1 MNDAN
6 FLQEFFT
13 SEMIQI
19 TNFGFIINLIL
30 TGLLSYFLGKIY
42 IRYGMSLSNRKDF
55 ARNFVLLGLAT
66 MLIITIVQ
74 SSLALSLGLIGA
86 LSIVRFRAAIKEP
99 EELIYLFLTIAI
111 GLGMGANQ
119 RFKTFIAFIAISLI
133 IWLSS
138 KVSKKP
144 QDKQGYLTVSSKN
157 PDLWSIKTINDLI
170 EQQSDEF
177 RLRRFDKMENFLEA
191 LFLVTLPDPQA
202 IENIDRDL
210 RVRDSSIQIIFANM
224 GESIQ

>member
-6 FLQEFFT
+6 FLQGIFT
-13 SEMIQI
+13 PEMIQI
-19 TNFGFIINLIL
+19 THWGFIINLIL
-30 TGLLSYFLGKIY
+30 TGLLSYILGKIY

-119 RFKTFIAFIAISLI
+119 RFKTVIAFIAISLI

-138 KVSKKP
+138 KVSKKT
-144 QDKQGYLTVSSKN
+144 QDKQGYLTLSSKK
-157 PDLWSIKTINDLI
+157 PDLWSIQTINDLI
-170 EQQSDEF
+170 EQESDDF
-177 RLRRFDKMENFLEA
+177 KLRRFDKMENFLEA
-191 LFLVTLPDPQA
+191 LFLVTLSDPQA
-202 IENIDRDL
+202 IENIDQEL
-210 RVRDSSIQIIFANM
+210 RTKDSSIQIIFANT
-224 GESIQ
+224 GESL

>member
-6 FLQEFFT
+6 FLQGFFT
-13 SEMIQI
+13 SEIIQI
-19 TNFGFIINLIL
+19 THWGFIFNLIL
-30 TGLLSYFLGKIY
+30 TGLLTYILGKIY

-119 RFKTFIAFIAISLI
+119 RYKTVIAFIAISLI
-133 IWLSS
+133 IWLNS
-138 KVSKKP
+138 KVSKKT
-144 QDKQGYLTVSSKN
+144 QDKQGYLTLSSKN
-157 PDLWSIKTINDLI
+157 PDLWSIKTINNLL
-170 EQQSDEF
+170 EQQSVEYK
-177 RLRRFDKMENFLEA
+177 LQRFDKTENFLEA
-191 LFLVTLPDPQA
+191 LFLVDLSDPEV
-202 IENIDRDL
+202 IEKIDQEL
-210 RVRDSSIQIIFANM
+210 RTKDSSIQIIFANT
-224 GESIQ
+224 GESFQ

>member
-6 FLQEFFT
+6 FLQNFFT
-13 SEMIQI
+13 PEMIQI
-19 TNFGFIINLIL
+19 THWGFIINLIL
-30 TGLLSYFLGKIY
+30 TGLLSYILGKIY

-119 RFKTFIAFIAISLI
+119 RFKTVIAFIAISLI

-138 KVSKKP
+138 KVSKKT
-144 QDKQGYLTVSSKN
+144 QDKQGYLTISSKK
-157 PDLWSIKTINDLI
+157 PDLWSIQTINDLI
-170 EQQSDEF
+170 ERGSDDF
-177 RLRRFDKMENFLEA
+177 KLRRFDKMENLLEA
-191 LFLVTLPDPQA
+191 LFLVTLSDPQA
-202 IENIDRDL
+202 IENIDQEL
-210 RVRDSSIQIIFANM
+210 RTKDSSIQIIFANM
-224 GESIQ
+224 GESLQ

>member
-1 MNDAN
+1 MSDAN

>member
-6 FLQEFFT
+6 FLQGFFT
-13 SEMIQI
+13 SEIIQI
-19 TNFGFIINLIL
+19 THWGFIFNLIL
-30 TGLLSYFLGKIY
+30 TGLLTYILGKIY

-119 RFKTFIAFIAISLI
+119 RYKTVIAFIAISLI
-133 IWLSS
+133 IWLNS
-138 KVSKKP
+138 KVSKKT
-144 QDKQGYLTVSSKN
+144 QDKQGYLTLSSKN
-157 PDLWSIKTINDLI
+157 PDLWSIKTINNLI
-170 EQQSDEF
+170 EQQSDDYK
-177 RLRRFDKMENFLEA
+177 LQRFDKTENFFEA
-191 LFLVTLPDPQA
+191 LFLVNLSDPEV
-202 IENIDRDL
+202 IEKIDQEL
-210 RVRDSSIQIIFANM
+210 RTKDSSIQIIFANT
-224 GESIQ
+224 GESFQ

>member
-6 FLQEFFT
+6 FLQGIFT
-13 SEMIQI
+13 PEMIQI
-19 TNFGFIINLIL
+19 TNFGFIVNLIL

-119 RFKTFIAFIAISLI
+119 RFKTVIAFIAISLI

-138 KVSKKP
+138 KVSKKT
-144 QDKQGYLTVSSKN
+144 QDKQGYLTLSSKK
-157 PDLWSIKTINDLI
+157 PDLWSIQTINDLI
-170 EQQSDEF
+170 EQESDDF
-177 RLRRFDKMENFLEA
+177 KLRRFDKMENLLEA
-191 LFLVTLPDPQA
+191 LFLVTLSDSQA
-202 IENIDRDL
+202 IENIDQAL
-210 RVRDSSIQIIFANM
+210 RTKDSSIQIIFANT
-224 GESIQ
+224 GESL

>member
-1 MNDAN
+1 MNDVN
-6 FLQEFFT
+6 FLKGLLTPELA
-13 SEMIQI
+13 QI
-19 TNFGFIINLIL
+19 THWGFIFNLLL
-30 TGLLSYFLGKIY
+30 TGLLSYILGKIY
-42 IRYGMSLSNRKDF
+42 IHYGMSLSNRKDF

-119 RFKTFIAFIAISLI
+119 RFKTIIAFIVISII
-133 IWLSS
+133 IWLYS

-144 QDKQGYLTVSSKN
+144 QDNQGYLTLSSKN
-157 PDLWSIKTINDLI
+157 PDIWSIKTINNII
-170 EQQSDEF
+170 EKQSDEYK
-177 RLRRFDKMENFLEA
+177 LQRFDKMENLLEA
-191 LFLVTLPDPQA
+191 LFLINISNSEA
-202 IENIDRDL
+202 IENIDKKL
-210 RVRDSSIQIIFANM
+210 RTKDSSIQIIFANT
-224 GESIQ
+224 GESLK

>member
-6 FLQEFFT
+6 FLQGFFT
-13 SEMIQI
+13 SDLIQV
-19 TNFGFIINLIL
+19 THWGFIFNLIL
-30 TGLLSYFLGKIY
+30 TGLLSYILGKIY

-119 RFKTFIAFIAISLI
+119 RFKTVIAFIAISLI

-138 KVSKKP
+138 KVSKKT
-144 QDKQGYLTVSSKN
+144 QDKQGYLTLSSKK
-157 PDLWSIKTINDLI
+157 PDLWSIQTINYLI
-170 EQQSDEF
+170 EQESDDF
-177 RLRRFDKMENFLEA
+177 KLRRFDKMENLLEA
-191 LFLVTLPDPQA
+191 LFLVTLSDPQA
-202 IENIDRDL
+202 IENIDKEL
-210 RVRDSSIQIIFANM
+210 RTKDSSIQIIFANT
-224 GESIQ
+224 GESL

>member
-6 FLQEFFT
+6 FLQGIFT
-13 SEMIQI
+13 PEMNEI
-19 TNFGFIINLIL
+19 THWGFIFNLIL
-30 TGLLSYFLGKIY
+30 TGLLSYILGKIY

-119 RFKTFIAFIAISLI
+119 RFKTVIAFIAISLI

-138 KVSKKP
+138 KVSKKT
-144 QDKQGYLTVSSKN
+144 QDKQGYLTLSSKK
-157 PDLWSIKTINDLI
+157 PDLWSIQTINDLI
-170 EQQSDEF
+170 EQESDDF
-177 RLRRFDKMENFLEA
+177 KLRRFDKMENFLEA
-191 LFLVTLPDPQA
+191 LFLVTLSDPQA
-202 IENIDRDL
+202 IENIDQEL
-210 RVRDSSIQIIFANM
+210 RKKDSSIQIIFANT
-224 GESIQ
+224 GESL

>member
-6 FLQEFFT
+6 FLQGIFT
-13 SEMIQI
+13 SEIIQI
-19 TNFGFIINLIL
+19 THWGFIFNLIL
-30 TGLLSYFLGKIY
+30 TGLLSYILGKIY

-119 RFKTFIAFIAISLI
+119 RFKTVIAVIAISLI

-138 KVSKKP
+138 KVSKKT
-144 QDKQGYLTVSSKN
+144 QDKQGYLTLSSKN
-157 PDLWSIKTINDLI
+157 PDLWSIQTINDLI
-170 EQQSDEF
+170 EQESDDF
-177 RLRRFDKMENFLEA
+177 KLRRFDKMENFLEA
-191 LFLVTLPDPQA
+191 LFLVTLSDPQA
-202 IENIDRDL
+202 IENIDQEL
-210 RVRDSSIQIIFANM
+210 RKKDSSIQIIFANT
-224 GESIQ
+224 GESL

>member
-6 FLQEFFT
+6 FLQGFFT
-13 SEMIQI
+13 SEIIQI
-19 TNFGFIINLIL
+19 THWGFIFNLIL
-30 TGLLSYFLGKIY
+30 TGLLTYILGKIY

-119 RFKTFIAFIAISLI
+119 RYKTVIAFIAISLI
-133 IWLSS
+133 IWLNS
-138 KVSKKP
+138 KVSKKT
-144 QDKQGYLTVSSKN
+144 QDKQGYLTLSSKN
-157 PDLWSIKTINDLI
+157 PDLWSIKTINNLI
-170 EQQSDEF
+170 EQQSDDYK
-177 RLRRFDKMENFLEA
+177 LQRFDKTEIFLEA
-191 LFLVTLPDPQA
+191 LYLVNLSDPEV
-202 IENIDRDL
+202 IEKIDQEL
-210 RVRDSSIQIIFANM
+210 RTKDSSIQIIFANT
-224 GESIQ
+224 GESFQ

>member
-6 FLQEFFT
+6 FLQGFFT
-13 SEMIQI
+13 SEIIQI
-19 TNFGFIINLIL
+19 THWGFIFNLIL
-30 TGLLSYFLGKIY
+30 TGLLTYILGKIY

-119 RFKTFIAFIAISLI
+119 RYKTVIAFIAISLI
-133 IWLSS
+133 IWLNS
-138 KVSKKP
+138 KVSKKT
-144 QDKQGYLTVSSKN
+144 QDKQGYLTLSSKN
-157 PDLWSIKTINDLI
+157 PDLWSIKTINNLI
-170 EQQSDEF
+170 EQQSVEYK
-177 RLRRFDKMENFLEA
+177 LQRFDKTEFFLEA
-191 LFLVTLPDPQA
+191 LFLVDLSDPEV
-202 IENIDRDL
+202 IEKIDQEL
-210 RVRDSSIQIIFANM
+210 RTKDSSIQIIFANT
-224 GESIQ
+224 GESFQ

>member
-6 FLQEFFT
+6 FLQGFFT
-13 SEMIQI
+13 SEIIQI
-19 TNFGFIINLIL
+19 THWGFIFNLIL

-119 RFKTFIAFIAISLI
+119 RYKTVIAFIAISLI

-138 KVSKKP
+138 KVSKKT
-144 QDKQGYLTVSSKN
+144 QDKQGYLTLSSKN
-157 PDLWSIKTINDLI
+157 PDLWSIKTINNLI
-170 EQQSDEF
+170 EQQSDEYK
-177 RLRRFDKMENFLEA
+177 LQRFDKTENFLEA
-191 LFLVTLPDPQA
+191 LFLVDLSDPEV
-202 IENIDRDL
+202 IEKIDQEL
-210 RVRDSSIQIIFANM
+210 RTKDSSIQIIFANT
-224 GESIQ
+224 GESFQ

>member
-1 MNDAN
+1 
-6 FLQEFFT
+6 
-13 SEMIQI
+13 
-19 TNFGFIINLIL
+19 
-30 TGLLSYFLGKIY
+30 
-42 IRYGMSLSNRKDF
+42 MSLSNRKDF

-119 RFKTFIAFIAISLI
+119 RFKTVIAFIAISLI

-138 KVSKKP
+138 KVSKKT
-144 QDKQGYLTVSSKN
+144 QDKQGYLTLSSKK
-157 PDLWSIKTINDLI
+157 PDLWSIQTINDLI
-170 EQQSDEF
+170 EQESDDF
-177 RLRRFDKMENFLEA
+177 KLRRFDKMENLLEA
-191 LFLVTLPDPQA
+191 LFLVTLSDPQA
-202 IENIDRDL
+202 IENIDQAL
-210 RVRDSSIQIIFANM
+210 RTKDSSIQIIFANT
-224 GESIQ
+224 GESFQ

>member
-6 FLQEFFT
+6 FLQGFFT
-13 SEMIQI
+13 SEIIQI
-19 TNFGFIINLIL
+19 THWGFIFNLIL
-30 TGLLSYFLGKIY
+30 TGLLTYILGKIY

-119 RFKTFIAFIAISLI
+119 RFKTVIAFIAISLI
-133 IWLSS
+133 IWLNS
-138 KVSKKP
+138 KVSKKT
-144 QDKQGYLTVSSKN
+144 QDKQGYLTLSSKN
-157 PDLWSIKTINDLI
+157 PDLWSIKTINNLI
-170 EQQSDEF
+170 EQQSVEYK
-177 RLRRFDKMENFLEA
+177 LQRFDKTEKFLEA
-191 LFLVTLPDPQA
+191 LFLVNLSDPEV
-202 IENIDRDL
+202 IEKIDQEL
-210 RVRDSSIQIIFANM
+210 RTKDSSIQIIFANT
-224 GESIQ
+224 GESL

>member
-6 FLQEFFT
+6 FLQGIFT
-13 SEMIQI
+13 AEMIQI
-19 TNFGFIINLIL
+19 THWGFIFNLFL
-30 TGLLSYFLGKIY
+30 TGLLSYLLGKIY

-111 GLGMGANQ
+111 GLGMGADQ
-119 RFKTFIAFIAISLI
+119 RFKTVIAFIAISLI
-133 IWLSS
+133 IWLNS
-138 KVSKKP
+138 KVSKKI
-144 QDKQGYLTVSSKN
+144 QDKQGYLTLSSKN
-157 PDLWSIKTINDLI
+157 PELWSIETINELVK
-170 EQQSDEF
+170 EQSHDMKLQ
-177 RLRRFDKMENFLEA
+177 RFDKMNNFLEA
-191 LFLVTLPDPQA
+191 FFLVTLSDPQS
-202 IENIDRDL
+202 IENIDQEL
-210 RVRDSSIQIIFANM
+210 RTKDSSIQIIFSNS
-224 GESIQ
+224 GESLQ

>member
-6 FLQEFFT
+6 FLQGFFT
-13 SEMIQI
+13 SEIIQI
-19 TNFGFIINLIL
+19 THWGFIFNLIL
-30 TGLLSYFLGKIY
+30 TGLLTYILGKIY

-119 RFKTFIAFIAISLI
+119 RYKTVIAFIAISLI
-133 IWLSS
+133 IWLNS

-144 QDKQGYLTVSSKN
+144 QDKQGYLTLSSKN
-157 PDLWSIKTINDLI
+157 PDLWSIKTINNLI
-170 EQQSDEF
+170 EQQSVEYK
-177 RLRRFDKMENFLEA
+177 LQRFDKTEIFLEA
-191 LFLVTLPDPQA
+191 LYLVNLSEPEV
-202 IENIDRDL
+202 IEKIDQEL
-210 RVRDSSIQIIFANM
+210 RTKDSSIQIIFANT
-224 GESIQ
+224 GESFQ

>member
-6 FLQEFFT
+6 FLQGFFT
-13 SEMIQI
+13 SEIIQI
-19 TNFGFIINLIL
+19 THWGFIFNLIL
-30 TGLLSYFLGKIY
+30 TGLLTYILGKIY

-119 RFKTFIAFIAISLI
+119 RYKTVIAFIAISLI
-133 IWLSS
+133 IWLNS
-138 KVSKKP
+138 KVSKKT
-144 QDKQGYLTVSSKN
+144 QDKQGYLTLSSKN
-157 PDLWSIKTINDLI
+157 PDLWSIKTINNLI
-170 EQQSDEF
+170 EQQSVEYK
-177 RLRRFDKMENFLEA
+177 LQRFDKTEIFLEA
-191 LFLVTLPDPQA
+191 LFLVDLSDPEV
-202 IENIDRDL
+202 IEKIDQEL
-210 RVRDSSIQIIFANM
+210 RTKDSSIQIIFANT
-224 GESIQ
+224 GESFQ

>member
-6 FLQEFFT
+6 FLQGFFT
-13 SEMIQI
+13 SEIIQI
-19 TNFGFIINLIL
+19 THWGFIFNLIL
-30 TGLLSYFLGKIY
+30 TGLLTYILGKIY

-119 RFKTFIAFIAISLI
+119 RYKTVIAFIAISLI
-133 IWLSS
+133 IWLNS
-138 KVSKKP
+138 KVSKKT
-144 QDKQGYLTVSSKN
+144 QDKQGYLTLSSKN
-157 PDLWSIKTINDLI
+157 PDLWSIKTINNLI
-170 EQQSDEF
+170 EQQSVEYK
-177 RLRRFDKMENFLEA
+177 LQRFDKTEKFLEA
-191 LFLVTLPDPQA
+191 LFLV
-202 IENIDRDL
+202 
-210 RVRDSSIQIIFANM
+210 
-224 GESIQ
+224 

>member
-6 FLQEFFT
+6 FLQGIFT
-13 SEMIQI
+13 PEMIQI
-19 TNFGFIINLIL
+19 THWGFIFNLIL
-30 TGLLSYFLGKIY
+30 TGLLSYILGKIY
-42 IRYGMSLSNRKDF
+42 IRYDGMSLSNRKDF

-119 RFKTFIAFIAISLI
+119 RFKTVIAFIAISLI

-138 KVSKKP
+138 KVSKKT
-144 QDKQGYLTVSSKN
+144 QDKQGYLTLSSKK
-157 PDLWSIKTINDLI
+157 PDLWSIQTINDLI
-170 EQQSDEF
+170 EQESDDF
-177 RLRRFDKMENFLEA
+177 KLRRFDKMENLLEA
-191 LFLVTLPDPQA
+191 LFLVTLSDPQA
-202 IENIDRDL
+202 IENIDQAL
-210 RVRDSSIQIIFANM
+210 RTKDSSIQIIFANT
-224 GESIQ
+224 GESL

>member
-6 FLQEFFT
+6 FLQGFFT
-13 SEMIQI
+13 SEIIQI
-19 TNFGFIINLIL
+19 THWGFIFNLIL
-30 TGLLSYFLGKIY
+30 TGLLTYILGKIY

-119 RFKTFIAFIAISLI
+119 RYKTVIAFIAISLI

-138 KVSKKP
+138 KVSKKT
-144 QDKQGYLTVSSKN
+144 QDKQGYLTLSSKN
-157 PDLWSIKTINDLI
+157 PDLWSIKTINNLI
-170 EQQSDEF
+170 EQQSVEYK
-177 RLRRFDKMENFLEA
+177 LQRFDKTENFLEA
-191 LFLVTLPDPQA
+191 LFLVDLSDPEV
-202 IENIDRDL
+202 IEKIDQEL
-210 RVRDSSIQIIFANM
+210 RTKDSSIQIIFANT
-224 GESIQ
+224 GESFQ

>member
-6 FLQEFFT
+6 FLQGFFT
-13 SEMIQI
+13 SEIIQI
-19 TNFGFIINLIL
+19 THWGFIFNLIL
-30 TGLLSYFLGKIY
+30 TGLLTYILGKIY

-119 RFKTFIAFIAISLI
+119 RYKTVIAFIAISLI
-133 IWLSS
+133 IWLNS
-138 KVSKKP
+138 KVSKKT
-144 QDKQGYLTVSSKN
+144 QDKQGYLTLSSKN
-157 PDLWSIKTINDLI
+157 PDLWSIKTINNLI
-170 EQQSDEF
+170 EQQSVEYK
-177 RLRRFDKMENFLEA
+177 LQRFDKTEIFLEA
-191 LFLVTLPDPQA
+191 LFLVNLSDPEV
-202 IENIDRDL
+202 IEKIDQEL
-210 RVRDSSIQIIFANM
+210 RTKDSSIQIIFANT
-224 GESIQ
+224 GESFQ

>member
-1 MNDAN
+1 MNDVN
-6 FLQEFFT
+6 FLKRIFT
-13 SEMIQI
+13 PEIIQI
-19 TNFGFIINLIL
+19 TQWGFIFNLIL
-30 TGLLSYFLGKIY
+30 TGLLSYLLGKIY

-119 RFKTFIAFIAISLI
+119 RFKTVIAFIAISLI

-138 KVSKKP
+138 KVSKKT
-144 QDKQGYLTVSSKN
+144 QDKQGYLTLSSKK
-157 PDLWSIKTINDLI
+157 PDLWSIQTINDLI
-170 EQQSDEF
+170 EQESDDF
-177 RLRRFDKMENFLEA
+177 KLRRFDKMDNFLEA
-191 LFLVTLPDPQA
+191 LFLVTLSDPQA
-202 IENIDRDL
+202 IENIDQEL
-210 RVRDSSIQIIFANM
+210 RTKDSSIQIIFANT
-224 GESIQ
+224 GESL

>member
-6 FLQEFFT
+6 FLQGFFT
-13 SEMIQI
+13 SEIIQI
-19 TNFGFIINLIL
+19 THWGFIFNLIL
-30 TGLLSYFLGKIY
+30 TGLLSYILGKIY

-119 RFKTFIAFIAISLI
+119 RFKTVIAFIAISLI

-138 KVSKKP
+138 KVSKKT
-144 QDKQGYLTVSSKN
+144 QDKQGYLTLSSKK
-157 PDLWSIKTINDLI
+157 PDLWSIQTINDLI
-170 EQQSDEF
+170 EQESDDF
-177 RLRRFDKMENFLEA
+177 KLRRFDKMENLLEA
-191 LFLVTLPDPQA
+191 LFLVTLSDPQA
-202 IENIDRDL
+202 IEKIDQAL
-210 RVRDSSIQIIFANM
+210 RTKDSSIQIIFANT
-224 GESIQ
+224 GESL

>member
-6 FLQEFFT
+6 FLQGFFT
-13 SEMIQI
+13 PELIQI
-19 TNFGFIINLIL
+19 THWGFIFNLIL
-30 TGLLSYFLGKIY
+30 TGLLSYLLGKIY

-55 ARNFVLLGLAT
+55 ARNFVLLSLAT

-99 EELIYLFLTIAI
+99 EELIYLFLAIAI

-119 RFKTFIAFIAISLI
+119 RFKSVIAFVAISLI
-133 IWLSS
+133 IWLNS

-144 QDKQGYLTVSSKN
+144 QDKQGYLTLSSKN
-157 PDLWSIKTINDLI
+157 PDLWSVKTINDLI
-170 EQQSDEF
+170 EQQSDDF
-177 RLRRFDKMENFLEA
+177 KLRRFDKTENFLEA
-191 LFLVTLPDPQA
+191 LFLVTLSDPQV
-202 IENIDRDL
+202 IENIDQEL
-210 RVRDSSIQIIFANM
+210 RAKDSSIQIIFANT
-224 GESIQ
+224 GESLL

>member
-6 FLQEFFT
+6 FLQGIFT
-13 SEMIQI
+13 AEMIQI
-19 TNFGFIINLIL
+19 THWGFIFNLIL
-30 TGLLSYFLGKIY
+30 TGLLSYLLGKIY

-111 GLGMGANQ
+111 GLGMGADQ
-119 RFKTFIAFIAISLI
+119 RFKTVIAFIAISLI
-133 IWLSS
+133 IWLNSNCLLYTS
-138 KVSKKP
+138 PSP
-144 QDKQGYLTVSSKN
+144 
-157 PDLWSIKTINDLI
+157 
-170 EQQSDEF
+170 
-177 RLRRFDKMENFLEA
+177 
-191 LFLVTLPDPQA
+191 
-202 IENIDRDL
+202 RD
-210 RVRDSSIQIIFANM
+210 
-224 GESIQ
+224 

>member
-6 FLQEFFT
+6 FLQGIFT
-13 SEMIQI
+13 PEMIQI
-19 TNFGFIINLIL
+19 TPWGFIFNLIL
-30 TGLLSYFLGKIY
+30 TGLLSYILGKIY

-119 RFKTFIAFIAISLI
+119 RFKTVIAFIAISLI

-138 KVSKKP
+138 KVSKKT
-144 QDKQGYLTVSSKN
+144 QDKQGYLTLSSKKPN
-157 PDLWSIKTINDLI
+157 LWSIQTINDLI
-170 EQQSDEF
+170 EQESDDF
-177 RLRRFDKMENFLEA
+177 KLRRFDKMENFLEA
-191 LFLVTLPDPQA
+191 LFLVTLSDPQA
-202 IENIDRDL
+202 IENIDQEL
-210 RVRDSSIQIIFANM
+210 RTKDSSIQIIFANT
-224 GESIQ
+224 GESL

>member
-144 QDKQGYLTVSSKN
+144 QDKQGYLTLSSKK
-157 PDLWSIKTINDLI
+157 PDLWSIQTINDLI
-170 EQQSDEF
+170 EQESDDF
-177 RLRRFDKMENFLEA
+177 KLRRFDKMENLLEA
-191 LFLVTLPDPQA
+191 LFLVTLSDPQA
-202 IENIDRDL
+202 IENIDQAL
-210 RVRDSSIQIIFANM
+210 RTKDSSIQIIFANTD
-224 GESIQ
+224 ESL

>member
-6 FLQEFFT
+6 FLQGIFT
-13 SEMIQI
+13 PEMNEI
-19 TNFGFIINLIL
+19 THWGFIFNLIL
-30 TGLLSYFLGKIY
+30 TGLLSYILGKIY

-119 RFKTFIAFIAISLI
+119 RFKTVIAFIAISLI

-138 KVSKKP
+138 KVSKKT
-144 QDKQGYLTVSSKN
+144 QDKQGYLTLSSKK
-157 PDLWSIKTINDLI
+157 PDLWSIQTINDLI
-170 EQQSDEF
+170 EQESDDF
-177 RLRRFDKMENFLEA
+177 KLRRFDKMENLLEA
-191 LFLVTLPDPQA
+191 LFLVTLSDPQA
-202 IENIDRDL
+202 IENIDQEL
-210 RVRDSSIQIIFANM
+210 RTKDSSIQIIFANT
-224 GESIQ
+224 GESL

>member
-6 FLQEFFT
+6 FLQGFFT

-144 QDKQGYLTVSSKN
+144 QDKQGYLTLSSKN

-210 RVRDSSIQIIFANM
+210 RARDSSIQIIFANM

>member
-6 FLQEFFT
+6 FLQGFFT
-13 SEMIQI
+13 SEIIQI
-19 TNFGFIINLIL
+19 THWGFIFNLIL
-30 TGLLSYFLGKIY
+30 TGLLTYILGKIY

-119 RFKTFIAFIAISLI
+119 RYKTVIAFIAISLI
-133 IWLSS
+133 IWLNS
-138 KVSKKP
+138 KVSKKT
-144 QDKQGYLTVSSKN
+144 QDKQGYLTLSSKN
-157 PDLWSIKTINDLI
+157 PDLWSIKTINNLL
-170 EQQSDEF
+170 EQQSVEYK
-177 RLRRFDKMENFLEA
+177 LQRFDKTEIFLEA
-191 LFLVTLPDPQA
+191 LFLVDLSDPEV
-202 IENIDRDL
+202 IEKIDQEL
-210 RVRDSSIQIIFANM
+210 RTKDSSIQIIFANT
-224 GESIQ
+224 GESFQ

>member
-6 FLQEFFT
+6 FLQGFFT
-13 SEMIQI
+13 SEIIQI
-19 TNFGFIINLIL
+19 THWGFIFNLIL
-30 TGLLSYFLGKIY
+30 TGLLTYILGKIY

-119 RFKTFIAFIAISLI
+119 RYKTVIAFFAISLI
-133 IWLSS
+133 IWLNS

-144 QDKQGYLTVSSKN
+144 QDKQGYLTLSSKN
-157 PDLWSIKTINDLI
+157 PDLWSIKTINNLI
-170 EQQSDEF
+170 EQQSVEYK
-177 RLRRFDKMENFLEA
+177 LQRFDKTEIFLEA
-191 LFLVTLPDPQA
+191 LFLVDLSDPEV
-202 IENIDRDL
+202 IEKIDQEL
-210 RVRDSSIQIIFANM
+210 RTKDSSIQIIFANT
-224 GESIQ
+224 GESFQ

>member
-1 MNDAN
+1 MNNVN

-13 SEMIQI
+13 PDLIQI
-19 TNFGFIINLIL
+19 THWGFIFNLIL
-30 TGLLSYFLGKIY
+30 TGLLSYLLGKIY

-111 GLGMGANQ
+111 GLGLGANQ
-119 RFKTFIAFIAISLI
+119 RFKTVIAFIAISLI
-133 IWLSS
+133 IWLTS
-138 KVSKKP
+138 KVSKKT
-144 QDKQGYLTVSSKN
+144 QDKQGFLTLTSNK
-157 PDLWSIKTINDLI
+157 PELWGIETINELI
-170 EQQSDEF
+170 KQQSYDMK
-177 RLRRFDKMENFLEA
+177 LQRFDKMDNFLEA
-191 LFLVTLPDPQA
+191 LFLVTLSDPKA
-202 IENIDRDL
+202 IENIDQEL
-210 RVRDSSIQIIFANM
+210 RARDSSIQIIFANT
-224 GESIQ
+224 GESLQ

>member
-6 FLQEFFT
+6 FLQGFFT
-13 SEMIQI
+13 SEIIQI
-19 TNFGFIINLIL
+19 THWGFIFNLIL
-30 TGLLSYFLGKIY
+30 TGLLTYILGKIY

-119 RFKTFIAFIAISLI
+119 RYKTVIAFFAISLI
-133 IWLSS
+133 IWLNS
-138 KVSKKP
+138 KVP
-144 QDKQGYLTVSSKN
+144 LRCC
-157 PDLWSIKTINDLI
+157 LI
-170 EQQSDEF
+170 GMAGLST
-177 RLRRFDKMENFLEA
+177 R
-191 LFLVTLPDPQA
+191 
-202 IENIDRDL
+202 
-210 RVRDSSIQIIFANM
+210 
-224 GESIQ
+224 